1 MRGRIVGEAVLSS
14 PAFFDVVP
22 GTGAAVVTSTFTAL
36 GERDVD
42 AGPFLLLRY
51 TPRREPQAALSAA
64 IVALRSGF
72 AFEATDRQGVTG
84 LGRIRLLPMLLLAGL
99 LALGAA
105 AITHVLLVSVT
116 SHRRDVAVLRAI
128 GFTRGQSGVAVMVH
142 ATFLATVACAVGIPI
157 GLLLGRIAWAQIA
170 ASLYVVPRPIV
181 PALLVALLAVLLAGV
196 ANLASILPAMRA
208 MRLEP
213 ATILHT
219 D

>member
-1 MRGRIVGEAVLSS
+1 
-14 PAFFDVVP
+14 
-22 GTGAAVVTSTFTAL
+22 
-36 GERDVD
+36 
-42 AGPFLLLRY
+42 
-51 TPRREPQAALSAA
+51 
-64 IVALRSGF
+64 
-72 AFEATDRQGVTG
+72 
-84 LGRIRLLPMLLLAGL
+84 
-99 LALGAA
+99 
-105 AITHVLLVSVT
+105 
-116 SHRRDVAVLRAI
+116 VAVLRAI
-128 GFTRGQSGVAVMVH
+128 GFTTRQSGVAVMVH

>member
-1 MRGRIVGEAVLSS
+1 
-14 PAFFDVVP
+14 
-22 GTGAAVVTSTFTAL
+22 
-36 GERDVD
+36 
-42 AGPFLLLRY
+42 
-51 TPRREPQAALSAA
+51 
-64 IVALRSGF
+64 
-72 AFEATDRQGVTG
+72 
-84 LGRIRLLPMLLLAGL
+84 MLLLAGL